1 MPIGSRLWRTLVGFL
16 QRNHFTYAAAIAY
29 YTLFSFFPLILIL
42 LSIGGVFIRRFH
54 LENSIITSV
63 QFYLPIGAD
72 LVESNL
78 RTITASTGKTSLVA
92 LVLLIWT
99 ASGAFLPLELALNE
113 AWEVKKERGFIHRRF
128 LAALMTLLFGYFMLV
143 SVFLTAMIVRF
154 DHYLKRL
161 LKDEWHYAVAPV
173 FIKGM
178 LVAVS
183 FGLAVVMFSLIYKL
197 VPYTRIRLVQVVPA
211 AVMAAFTWEI
221 AKYGFTSLIRFSNYT
236 TVYGSIASIIAILIW
251 VYLSAVIILF
261 FAEYSALTPVKK
273 RR

>member
-1 MPIGSRLWRTLVGFL
+1 MFNGSRFWRTLVGFL

-42 LSIGGVFIRRFH
+42 LNIGGVFIRRYH

-63 QFYLPIGAD
+63 RFYLPIGAD

-78 RTITASTGKTSLVA
+78 RAFTVSTARTSLVA

-113 AWEVKKERGFIHRRF
+113 AWRVKLERGFFQRRL
-128 LAALMTLLFGYFMLV
+128 LAALLTLLFGYFFLI
-143 SVFLTAMIVRF
+143 SAFLTTLIIRF

-161 LKDEWHYAVAPV
+161 LKDEWHYSIAPV

-178 LVAVS
+178 RIALS
-183 FGLAVVMFSLIYKL
+183 FCLAIVMFSFIYKL
-197 VPYTRIRLVQVVPA
+197 VPFTRIRFAQVIPS
-211 AVMAAFTWEI
+211 AVMAAFTWEV
-221 AKYGFTSLIRFSNYT
+221 AKYGFTSVIQLSNYT
-236 TVYGSIASIIAILIW
+236 LVYGSIASIIVILIW

-261 FAEYSALTPVKK
+261 FAEYSAQPLVKK
-273 RR
+273 KD